1 MEIKIYQINRNRDKN
16 FVKFLHY
23 KHLDNFQET
32 KDINASIYDEVFR
45 GDADCEDLEDVYR
58 MFNTEGHPLHR
69 GHSLSVSDI
78 VVTKDGAYYCDSVG
92 FQKIDFDEA
101 KTQKPDNLMTVVY
114 VEPHKAPYATEIVH
128 TLEAEQKTVGGLIE
142 PIYNDDETCLVGN
155 EEAKLIGMEGNRYL
169 DDGRSIIAGPF
180 FVCGLTEDDFRGL
193 TEEEVQ
199 KYMNKYAEPENI
211 SQEDE
216 TMATKKPTN
225 TKAAA
230 QKTPLTAKI
239 DRMIERENATV
250 KAYAS
255 VNIGGAFVIKDIAVV
270 DGQKGMFAR
279 MPFRSYKTGSG
290 DTKYSDI
297 AFALTDE
304 ARQSLNDAVLG
315 AYREALEESEDEL
328 PDEDE
333 SPAQSM

>member
-1 MEIKIYQINRNRDKN
+1 
-16 FVKFLHY
+16 
-23 KHLDNFQET
+23 
-32 KDINASIYDEVFR
+32 
-45 GDADCEDLEDVYR
+45 
-58 MFNTEGHPLHR
+58 
-69 GHSLSVSDI
+69 
-78 VVTKDGAYYCDSVG
+78 
-92 FQKIDFDEA
+92 
-101 KTQKPDNLMTVVY
+101 
-114 VEPHKAPYATEIVH
+114 
-128 TLEAEQKTVGGLIE
+128 
-142 PIYNDDETCLVGN
+142 
-155 EEAKLIGMEGNRYL
+155 
-169 DDGRSIIAGPF
+169 
-180 FVCGLTEDDFRGL
+180 
-193 TEEEVQ
+193 
-199 KYMNKYAEPENI
+199 
-211 SQEDE
+211 
-216 TMATKKPTN
+216 MATKKPTN

-279 MPFRSYKTGSG
+279 MPFRSYKGANG

-333 SPAQSM
+333 SPTQSM